1 MRSRERKS
9 WNGFLNHQER
19 IFKQRTRKEVY
30 QLDKLQE
37 LLRCE
42 FFTISISKVNTCD
55 LWFEFNLGLFLQTTR
70 DMESLSWWP
79 LAFYERICGR
89 SWHGIYLV
97 STWFIELSRLK
108 KVALSYRGW
117 CTLSPLRMYVLMLKL
132 NVFMPKWVRKILCIH
147 SHRNCRWL
155 YVNNSSSTCLGGL
168 SINFIGWRREFNE
181 FYNRKINLVYKL
193 QFSQKT
199 SAKYNRIL
207 EVRGSQWGDA
217 FHG

>member
-1 MRSRERKS
+1 MRYRERKS

-42 FFTISISKVNTCD
+42 FFTIFISKVNTCD

-70 DMESLSWWP
+70 DRESLSWWP

-132 NVFMPKWVRKILCIH
+132 NVFMPKWVRKFYVYIPIGIAVDCMSIILLVLAWVV
-147 SHRNCRWL
+147 RP
-155 YVNNSSSTCLGGL
+155 
-168 SINFIGWRREFNE
+168 SILLDEGENLTNFILG
-181 FYNRKINLVYKL
+181 K
-193 QFSQKT
+193 
-199 SAKYNRIL
+199 
-207 EVRGSQWGDA
+207 
-217 FHG
+217 